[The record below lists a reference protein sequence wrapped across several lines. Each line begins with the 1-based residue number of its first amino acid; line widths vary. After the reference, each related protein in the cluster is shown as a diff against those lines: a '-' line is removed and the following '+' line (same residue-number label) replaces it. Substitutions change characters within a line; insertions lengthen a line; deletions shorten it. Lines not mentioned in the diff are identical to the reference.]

1 MTRWAMI
8 ADLNRCVG
16 CQTCTAACKHTNAT
30 PPSVQWRKVLDFE
43 VGEYPDVRR
52 TFVPVGC
59 NHCIDPPCMHVCP
72 STATKKRPDGIVT
85 IDYDLCIGCAYC
97 AVACPY
103 QARYKVDKPKFAYG
117 KERMS
122 NEAAREDPHR
132 LGVAQKCTF
141 CVDRID
147 DGLARGL
154 TPGVDP
160 EATPAC
166 VTSCIADALHF
177 GDQDDPESNVSH
189 LLRDNKNFSMHT
201 ELGTQPG
208 FHYLWDKADRPEIK
222 PKVSSAREDLKT
234 IAKPFPAGPEGAMPG
249 VAPWLQQHWDW
260 RAAGNFMAGG
270 AGTGLAM
277 FAAVAALFGA
287 SFTLTG
293 LLSLAFVGAGLF
305 CVWLEI
311 GRPWRFLNV
320 LINPWTSW
328 MTREAMVSAPLFA
341 VGLAAVW
348 FDTAWLAVI
357 VAVIG
362 LVFMYCQA
370 RIVHGGK
377 GIPAWREDRVIPLLV
392 VSGLAEGGGLFLVAG
407 LFLPELAA
415 MAQVAAGAVLV
426 LVAIR
431 LWTWMSYFA
440 ALGRGGAP
448 KGTLDVFDKLK
459 GTLVLGGHVIPAIL
473 IVLGLILE
481 PVAQPGFVL
490 GGLLVFAGGWVF
502 KFALITRAAYNQGF
516 AILHTP
522 ARGAGT
528 SGVGA
533 KPGWVVR

>member
-103 QARYKVDKPKFAYG
+103 QARYKVDKPSFAYRG
-117 KERMS
+117 EQMK
-122 NEAAREDPHR
+122 NEASREDPQR

-141 CVDRID
+141 CSDRID
-147 DGLARGL
+147 FGLANGL
-154 TPGVDP
+154 TPGVDQ

-166 VTSCIADALHF
+166 VNSCIADALHF
-177 GDQDDPESNVSH
+177 GDQDNPESNISQ
-189 LLRDNKNFSMHT
+189 LLRDNKHFSMHT

-208 FHYLWDKADRPEIK
+208 FHYLWDKADRPESK
-222 PKVSSAREDLKT
+222 PQSSSAKEDLKPV
-234 IAKPFPAGPEGAMPG
+234 AKPFPTGLEGTMPG

-260 RAAGNFMAGG
+260 RAAANFMAGG
-270 AGTGLAM
+270 AGTGLAL

-293 LLSLAFVGAGLF
+293 LLSLVFVGAGLF

-320 LINPWTSW
+320 LVNPWTSW
-328 MTREAMVSAPLFA
+328 MTREAIVSAPLFA

-348 FDTAWLAVI
+348 FDTAWLALL
-357 VAVIG
+357 VAAIG

-370 RIVHGGK
+370 RIIHGAK
-377 GIPAWREDRVIPLLV
+377 GIPAWREDRVIPLLI
-392 VSGLAEGGGLFLVAG
+392 VSGLAEGGGVFLVAG
-407 LFLPELAA
+407 LFLTELSA
-415 MAQVAAGAVLV
+415 MAPVAAGAVLI
-426 LVAIR
+426 LVAVR
-431 LWTWMSYFA
+431 LWAWTVY
-440 ALGRGGAP
+440 LGSLNRGGAP
-448 KGTLDVFDKLK
+448 RGTLDLFGRLK
-459 GTLVLGGHVIPAIL
+459 MPLILGGHIIPAIL
-473 IVLGLILE
+473 LVLGLILE
-481 PVAQPGFVL
+481 PLAQPGFVL
-490 GGLLVFAGGWVF
+490 GGLLAFAGGWVF
-502 KFALITRAAYNQGF
+502 KFALITRAAFNQGF

-528 SGVGA
+528 PGVGA
-533 KPGWVVR
+533 APGWVVR

>member
-1 MTRWAMI
+1 MTRWAMV

-59 NHCIDPPCMHVCP
+59 MHCIDPPCMHVCP
-72 STATKKRPDGIVT
+72 STATKRRPDGIVT

-141 CVDRID
+141 CSDRID
-147 DGLARGL
+147 FGLENGL

-166 VTSCIADALHF
+166 VNSCIADALHF
-177 GDQDDPESNVSH
+177 GDLDNPGSNVSN
-189 LLRDNKNFSMHT
+189 LLGNNKHFSMHD
-201 ELGTQPG
+201 ELGTRPG
-208 FHYLWDKADRPEIK
+208 FHYLWDKLDRPEA
-222 PKVSSAREDLKT
+222 SAGKRSTKAD
-234 IAKPFPAGPEGAMPG
+234 AKPMATGLEGAMPG

-260 RAAGNFMAGG
+260 RAAGNFMAGS
-270 AGTGLAM
+270 AGTGFAL
-277 FAAVAALFGA
+277 FAAVATLFGA

-293 LLSLAFVGAGLF
+293 LIPLAFVGAGLF

-320 LINPWTSW
+320 LVNPWTSW
-328 MTREAMVSAPLFA
+328 MTREAIVSAPLFA

-348 FDTAWLAVI
+348 FDTPWLALL
-357 VAVIG
+357 VAAIG

-370 RIVHGGK
+370 RIIHGSK
-377 GIPAWREDRVIPLLV
+377 GIPAWREDRVITLLLA
-392 VSGLAEGGGLFLVAG
+392 SGLAEGCGLFLVTG
-407 LFLPELAA
+407 LFLPKLAA
-415 MAQVAAGAVLV
+415 LAPAAAAVLLV

-431 LWTWMSYFA
+431 LWAWMAYFG
-440 ALGRGGAP
+440 ALKRGGAP
-448 KGTLDVFDKLK
+448 KGTLDVFERLNMP
-459 GTLVLGGHVIPAIL
+459 LILGGHAFPAIL
-473 IVLGLILE
+473 LLLGLALDQL
-481 PVAQPGFVL
+481 AQPGFVL
-490 GGLLVFAGGWVF
+490 GGLLAFAGGWLF
-502 KFALITRAAYNQGF
+502 KFVLITRAAYNQGF

-528 SGVGA
+528 SGPGA

>member
-1 MTRWAMI
+1 MTRWAMV

-16 CQTCTAACKHTNAT
+16 CQTCTTACKHTNAT

-43 VGEYPDVRR
+43 IGEYPDVRR

-117 KERMS
+117 KERMR
-122 NEAAREDPHR
+122 NEAVREEPRR

-147 DGLARGL
+147 DGLANGL

-166 VTSCIADALHF
+166 VNSCIADALHF
-177 GDQDDPESNVSH
+177 GDQDNPESNISQ
-189 LLRDNKNFSMHT
+189 LLRDNKHFSMHT
-201 ELGTQPG
+201 ELGTTPG
-208 FHYLWDKADRPEIK
+208 FHYLWDKADRPEAPPGTRSTKAESK
-222 PKVSSAREDLKT
+222 PVAG
-234 IAKPFPAGPEGAMPG
+234 GPEGAMPG
-249 VAPWLQQHWDW
+249 VTPWLQQHWDW
-260 RAAGNFMAGG
+260 RAAGNFMAGS
-270 AGTGLAM
+270 AGTGFAL
-277 FAAVAALFGA
+277 FAAIATLFGA

-293 LLSLAFVGAGLF
+293 LIALAFVGAGLF

-328 MTREAMVSAPLFA
+328 MTREAIVSAPLFA

-348 FDTAWLAVI
+348 FDTPWLAL
-357 VAVIG
+357 VAAAIG

-370 RIVHGGK
+370 RIVHGAK
-377 GIPAWREDRVIPLLV
+377 GIPAWRENRVIPLLV
-392 VSGLAEGGGLFLVAG
+392 ASGLTEGGGLFLVAG
-407 LFLPELAA
+407 LFLPALSA
-415 MAQVAAGAVLV
+415 MAPVAAAAVLV
-426 LVAIR
+426 LVALR
-431 LWTWMSYFA
+431 LW
-440 ALGRGGAP
+440 ALTAYLGALRRDGAP
-448 KGTLDVFDKLK
+448 KETLDVFGRLK
-459 GTLVLGGHVIPAIL
+459 TPLILGGHVLPAIL
-473 IVLGLILE
+473 LALGLAFA
-481 PVAQPGFVL
+481 PVAQPGFVV
-490 GGLLVFAGGWVF
+490 GGLMAFAGGWVF
-502 KFALITRAAYNQGF
+502 KFVLITRAAYNQGF

-533 KPGWVVR
+533 KPGWIVR

>member
-1 MTRWAMI
+1 MI

-52 TFVPVGC
+52 TFVPTGC
-59 NHCIDPPCMHVCP
+59 MHCTDPPCMHVCP
-72 STATKKRPDGIVT
+72 STATKRRPDGIVT

-117 KERMS
+117 GEKMRS
-122 NEAAREDPHR
+122 EASREDPSR
-132 LGVAQKCTF
+132 IGVAQKCTF
-141 CVDRID
+141 CADRID

-166 VTSCIADALHF
+166 VNSCIADALHF
-177 GDQDDPESNVSH
+177 GDLENAESNVSR
-189 LLRDNKNFSMHT
+189 LLRDNRHFSMHD

-208 FHYLWDKADRPEIK
+208 FHYLWDKADRPQSDPEG
-222 PKVSSAREDLKT
+222 PSAGRKST
-234 IAKPFPAGPEGAMPG
+234 SVAKPPPTGPEAAMPG
-249 VAPWLQQHWDW
+249 VTPWLQQHWDW

-270 AGTGLAM
+270 AGTGLAL
-277 FAAVAALFGA
+277 FAAIATLFGA

-293 LLSLAFVGAGLF
+293 LASLAFVGAGLF

-320 LINPWTSW
+320 FINPWTSW
-328 MTREAMVSAPLFA
+328 MTREAIVSAPLFA

-348 FDTAWLAVI
+348 FDTPWLALP
-357 VAVIG
+357 AAAIG
-362 LVFMYCQA
+362 LVFIYCQA
-370 RIVHGGK
+370 RIIHGAK
-377 GIPAWREDRVIPLLV
+377 GIPAWREDRVVPLLI

-407 LFLPELAA
+407 LFLSELSEVAPIAA
-415 MAQVAAGAVLV
+415 AAVLV
-426 LVAIR
+426 LVAVR
-431 LWTWMSYFA
+431 LWAWTSYLG

-448 KGTLDVFDKLK
+448 RGTLDVFRRLRAP
-459 GTLVLGGHVIPAIL
+459 LVVGGHVIPAIL
-473 IVLGLILE
+473 LVLGLILE

-490 GGLLVFAGGWVF
+490 GGLMAFAGGWVF
-502 KFALITRAAYNQGF
+502 KFALITRAAFNQGF

-528 SGVGA
+528 SGPGA